1 MRNRHPN
8 PSHHR
13 PPTYQPTPRDTY
25 CWHVYL
31 IGTGDPQR
39 AEENRALPALER
51 YPSFFYEARRR
62 TRVVNE

>member
-13 PPTYQPTPRDTY
+13 PPTYQPTIRDTY
-25 CWHVYL
+25 CWYVQL
-31 IGTGDPQR
+31 IGTGDPPR

-51 YPSFFYEARRR
+51 YPSFF
-62 TRVVNE
+62 